1 MMAVNCQCR
10 LASQGLHPSSSN
22 NLNPR
27 DTLVAEAAWIAK
39 AMDIAAAEADA
50 ARVASNHEAGP
61 STQRP
66 RIGVS
71 NLGVT
76 RNPFLEE
83 HFISYLGCAMYHRA
97 VHPGGAFTSRSWI
110 DTTH

>member
-1 MMAVNCQCR
+1 MAVNCQCR

-27 DTLVAEAAWIAK
+27 DTLVAEAAWIAE

-71 NLGVT
+71 KLGLAHD
-76 RNPFLEE
+76 PFVEK
-83 HFISYLGCAMYHRA
+83 HFISYLGRAMYRRA
-97 VHPGGAFTSRSWI
+97 VHSSC
-110 DTTH
+110 